1 MRRDLRFAAGGGRS
15 RPVPARA
22 LVLSAAALLVPVVAS
37 GTGSE
42 TGGYASLLVWI
53 AALVPA
59 FLLSYHKGWVGSALA
74 LAAGMAVMPLWSLT
88 LAWRDLAEPSDGMV
102 ASLIGGY
109 LAVCVGLG
117 FVTELL
123 HRERRSAEEQAL
135 TDALT
140 GLPNR
145 RHVEVFLDAAM
156 RSSRATESP
165 LSVVAFNLDRFRW
178 LNDTHG
184 HAAGDEV
191 LRSFAD
197 HLRVQA
203 SKEWLCGRTGG
214 DEFLVVLPQ
223 SDLAL
228 ARRFAEDVRNGLVA
242 LDLRWQPITVSAG
255 ATEMQH
261 TVVRWQQLLA
271 DAEAAVSRAKQK
283 GRDRIEAVGAAVET
297 VQSPPPP
304 DPAPHEEGSDERQR
318 PSRGLVAL
326 ADENARTSVRR
337 VLELNGLRVD
347 EFEAAEDIPFQM
359 GLATPAVIAVTGA
372 STVRDA
378 EERLSVIDRVVPPE
392 VPRVLFL
399 PESARGAGPQAS
411 SQLTIVHGAPTG
423 ERILPF
429 LSGLLSKHA
438 HATGD
443 ASLAIFGSKLAAD
456 DAPLTAA
463 RIIVVDDER
472 SNRVA
477 LQRTLE
483 DIGFQDLVVLE
494 SGEDALVAVVET
506 PPDLLILDLHMPGMD
521 GFHVLETLQ
530 PHLEVDGFLPI
541 LVVTGDKKWEHR
553 QRALRMGAK
562 DFLNKPFDV
571 SELGARVL
579 NLLQTRKLHLQMR
592 DTNALLEVRVH
603 QRTRELGIAK
613 NEILFRLARAAEYR
627 DDVTGR
633 HAERVGVAA
642 ALLGEALGL
651 DAATCDMIR
660 QTAPL
665 HDVGKIA
672 IPDAILLKPGR
683 LTEEEMES
691 MRRHTTIGADL
702 LANSTSELVEEARVI
717 ALTHHERWDG
727 AGYPR
732 GLRRKEIPVQGRLV
746 AVADAM
752 DALTHERPYK
762 PAFPFE
768 ESMRRLLAE
777 SGTAFDPAVIAALES
792 TAFRVRDIMLE
803 RDAFE

>member
-15 RPVPARA
+15 RAVPARA

-74 LAAGMAVMPLWSLT
+74 LAAGMAVVPLWSLT

-197 HLRVQA
+197 HLRVLA

-261 TVVRWQQLLA
+261 TMVRWQQLLA

-297 VQSPPPP
+297 VQPPPPP
-304 DPAPHEEGSDERQR
+304 DPASHEEGSDERQR

-326 ADENARTSVRR
+326 ADESARISVRR

-347 EFEAAEDIPFQM
+347 EFEAAGDIPFQM
-359 GLATPAVIAVTGA
+359 GLATPAVIAVTDA

-378 EERLSVIDRVVPPE
+378 EERLSAIDRVVPPD

-399 PESARGAGPQAS
+399 PESARGAAPQAS
-411 SQLTIVHGAPTG
+411 SQLTVVHGAPTG

-429 LSGLLSKHA
+429 LSGLLSKPA
-438 HATGD
+438 HTTGD

-483 DIGFQDLVVLE
+483 DIGFQDLVVLG

-506 PPDLLILDLHMPGMD
+506 PPDLLILDLHMPEMD

-530 PHLEVDGFLPI
+530 PHLEADGFLPI

-672 IPDAILLKPGR
+672 IPDAILLKRGR
-683 LTEEEMES
+683 LTEEEMEN

>member
-1 MRRDLRFAAGGGRS
+1 MTAGIRYDA
-15 RPVPARA
+15 RTVPARA
-22 LVLSAAALLVPVVAS
+22 LALSAAAFLIPLVAS
-37 GTGSE
+37 WSAAD
-42 TGGYASLLVWI
+42 GGAYARLLVWI

-59 FLLSYHKGWVGSALA
+59 FLLSYYKGWAGSAVA
-74 LAAGMAVMPLWSLT
+74 LAAGMAVMPVWSLAQT
-88 LAWRDLAEPSDGMV
+88 WRGLGAPSDGMV
-102 ASLIGGY
+102 GSLVGGY

-135 TDALT
+135 TDPLT

-156 RSSRATESP
+156 RSARATGSP
-165 LSVVAFNLDRFRW
+165 LAAVALNLDRFKW

-197 HLRVQA
+197 LLRGQA
-203 SKEWLCGRTGG
+203 GDEWLCGRTGG
-214 DEFLVVLPQ
+214 DEFLVVLPHTDVG
-223 SDLAL
+223 S
-228 ARRFAEDVRNGLVA
+228 ARRFAEDVRNGLA
-242 LDLRWQPITVSAG
+242 GLDLRWQPITVSAG
-255 ATEMQH
+255 ATQMH
-261 TVVRWQQLLA
+261 GAMSRWQQLLA
-271 DAEAAVSRAKQK
+271 AAEAAVSRAKER
-283 GRDRIEAVGAAVET
+283 GRDRIEAVGEAAQPPMQPLPGEAAADEADPGER
-297 VQSPPPP
+297 PPPP
-304 DPAPHEEGSDERQR
+304 
-318 PSRGLVAL
+318 RGLVAL
-326 ADENARTSVRR
+326 ADADARNSVRR
-337 VLELNGLRVD
+337 VLELNGLRVE
-347 EFEAAEDIPFQM
+347 EFGSAQDVPFQM
-359 GLATPAVIAVTGA
+359 GLPTPAVIVVADGA
-372 STVRDA
+372 TTEDVRD
-378 EERLSVIDRVVPPE
+378 RLSAVDRVVPRD

-399 PESARGAGPQAS
+399 PESARGGAVPTPADV
-411 SQLTIVHGAPTG
+411 TVIHGAPTG
-423 ERILPF
+423 EGILPF
-429 LSGLLSKHA
+429 LGGLLSRPVHDSGA
-438 HATGD
+438 S
-443 ASLAIFGSKLAAD
+443 SLATFGSRLAAD
-456 DAPLTAA
+456 DAPLTAG
-463 RIIVVDDER
+463 RVIVVDDER

-483 DIGFQDLVVLE
+483 DIGFQDLVVLG
-494 SGEDALVAVVET
+494 SGEEALVAVVET

-530 PHLEVDGFLPI
+530 PHLEADGFLPI

-642 ALLGEALGL
+642 ALLAETLGL
-651 DAATCDMIR
+651 DASICDMIR

-683 LTEEEMES
+683 LTEEEMDA
-691 MRRHTTIGADL
+691 MRRHTLIGADL

-727 AGYPR
+727 TGYPR

-768 ESMRRLLAE
+768 EAMRRLLAE
-777 SGTAFDPAVIAALES
+777 RGAAFDPAVITALEAS
-792 TAFRVRDIMLE
+792 AFRVRDIMLE
-803 RDAFE
+803 RDVYE